1 MTRIA
6 EGWISAQLAEFLGAI
21 TSAGERG
28 AAADRGVVWAAETL
42 EAELGAVIE
51 GGHVT
56 ASVGF
61 PGGRVDVRHLIAAV
75 AARAQ
80 EIDVKGVGR
89 CRLTSAPFETDGD
102 GHLVVARLGD
112 QPFSREEATL
122 MRGMARSLS
131 LTLDVFSALDR
142 ERSLRATL
150 QERQLLLER
159 LSAIQRAIT
168 RRAPLSDTLDAIT
181 AGARELLDT
190 EASAVRLVDQ
200 DDEHTSSL
208 VSSAGLPP
216 ETAAEV
222 ARAPVGVGASGHAI
236 AEDRLV
242 VMYDYAKA
250 TSVLPQLAARGFV
263 AAMAAPVRE
272 AGRVIGSISV
282 ASTQLGRHFDENDQE
297 ILAAFAEH
305 ASLALTDART
315 MDEMQHLAFHD
326 VLTGLP
332 NRALF
337 FERLDHALARA
348 RRDHGQVAVLFLDLD
363 RFKNVNDSLGH
374 AAGDQLLINVSE
386 RLRGCLREPDTAAR
400 LGGDEFAVLIEEASG
415 PVDAATVADR
425 ILEALRP
432 PFLLSGSEVSISGSI
447 GIAVSSHGQADA
459 GTMLRDADLAMYR
472 AKMDGS
478 GSSFHFEPGMHSA
491 AVQRLQLEGELRRA
505 LERNEFVLHY
515 QPLVDLR
522 TGDLHSVEALVR
534 WEHPTLGLVPP
545 SDFIPLAEDTGL
557 IVPIGYWIL
566 REALRQVHRWQT
578 DFPAACMLGVSVNLS
593 ARQVPR
599 ADLAARVQ
607 EILADERFDP
617 SLLTLEVTETAL
629 LRDTE
634 AADVCL
640 QELKRMGVRLALD
653 DFGTGYSSLGHVLRF
668 PIDALKVDR
677 SFVTGVATSEERAAV
692 ARAIISM
699 GRMLNLET
707 VAEGIETDADLAS
720 LRAFDCDL
728 GQGFLLAR
736 PMPARMIEQ
745 RLRAGQHADSRQ
757 STFRVSA

>member
-1 MTRIA
+1 MTPNA

-21 TSAGERG
+21 TSAADKG
-28 AAADRGVVWAAETL
+28 AAADRGVEWAAETL
-42 EAELGAVIE
+42 EAELGAIIE
-51 GGHVT
+51 QGHVT

-61 PGGRVDVRHLIAAV
+61 PAGCVDEAQLVETVASRGHAIAV
-75 AARAQ
+75 
-80 EIDVKGVGR
+80 EGVGR
-89 CRLTSAPFETDGD
+89 CRLASAPFETDGQT
-102 GHLVVARLGD
+102 HLVVARLGE
-112 QPFSREEATL
+112 QAFSREEATL
-122 MRGMARSLS
+122 LRGMARSLS
-131 LTLDVFSALDR
+131 QTLHMFDALDR
-142 ERSLRATL
+142 ERTLRAAL

-159 LSAIQRAIT
+159 LSAIQRSIT
-168 RRAPLSDTLDAIT
+168 RRAPLSDILDAIT
-181 AGARELLDT
+181 SGAREVLNA
-190 EASAVRLVDQ
+190 EAAALRLVDDNDAQ
-200 DDEHTSSL
+200 TMSL
-208 VSSAGLPP
+208 VSSSGLPP
-216 ETAAEV
+216 QTAGEIG
-222 ARAPVGVGASGHAI
+222 RTPIGVGASGRAI

-242 VMYDYAKA
+242 VMYDYAN
-250 TSVLPQLAARGFV
+250 TSGVLPQLAARGFV
-263 AAMAAPVRE
+263 AALAAPVRE
-272 AGRVIGSISV
+272 AGRVIGAIVV
-282 ASTQLGRHFDENDQE
+282 ASPNRERRFDESDE
-297 ILAAFAEH
+297 EVLSAFADH

-332 NRALF
+332 NRGLF
-337 FERLDHALARA
+337 FERLDHALARS
-348 RRDHGQVAVLFLDLD
+348 RRDRGQVAVLFLDLD

-374 AAGDQLLINVSE
+374 AAGDQLLIGVSD
-386 RLRGCLREPDTAAR
+386 RLRACLREPDTAAR

-432 PFLLSGSEVSISGSI
+432 PFTLSGSEVSISGSI

-505 LERNEFVLHY
+505 LDRDEFVLHY
-515 QPLVDLR
+515 QPLIDLR

-566 REALRQVHRWQT
+566 REALRQVRRWHSEYPT
-578 DFPAACMLGVSVNLS
+578 AFMLGLSVNLS

-599 ADLAARVQ
+599 ADLAARVH
-607 EILADERFDP
+607 EILVDERFDP

-634 AADVCL
+634 AAAVCL
-640 QELKRMGVRLALD
+640 QELKAMGVRIALD

-668 PIDALKVDR
+668 PIDSLKVDR
-677 SFVTGVATSEERAAV
+677 SFVAGVATSEERAAV
-692 ARAIISM
+692 ARAIISL

-720 LRAFDCDL
+720 LRAFECDL

-736 PMPARMIEQ
+736 PMPASMIEQ
-745 RLRAGQHADSRQ
+745 RLRTSGRTRAGYLAS
-757 STFRVSA
+757 SVSA